1 MSEKKNEDDRKGNHV
16 EKTLWKIQE
25 KHEGKNLPIF

>member
-1 MSEKKNEDDRKGNHV
+1 MSEKKQEDERKHNHV

-25 KHEGKNLPIF
+25 KHEGIQKNK